1 MAEAIAIEPARNL
14 PARVAQPVPL
24 DRLANCVQTLD
35 PAARALLDLS
45 LRRGLRDDAI
55 AAIVKHDPFRLA
67 WGRARAIERVA
78 AEMGATGPAALRAVR
93 AALPSLPDE
102 AWGVPQLAPPAPPSP
117 EGQPV
122 SVALVERESSDA
134 APVIYDARP
143 VRALVVPKQAMRGA
157 ALAAAGAAVGLL
169 LGRRRRRF

>member
-45 LRRGLRDDAI
+45 LRRGLRDEAI
-55 AAIVKHDPFRLA
+55 AAIVKQDPFRLA

-78 AEMGATGPAALRAVR
+78 AEMGASGPAALRAVR
-93 AALPSLPDE
+93 AALPSLPDD
-102 AWGVPQLAPPAPPSP
+102 AWGLPQLAPPAPPRPS
-117 EGQPV
+117 
-122 SVALVERESSDA
+122 SVALVERDEPE

-143 VRALVVPKQAMRGA
+143 VRAIVVPKTAMKSA

>member
-55 AAIVKHDPFRLA
+55 AAIVKHDPFGLA

-93 AALPSLPDE
+93 AALRPRPDE
-102 AWGVPQLAPPAPPSP
+102 AWGVPQLAPPAPPSAGGRRAAAPPGLRSP

-122 SVALVERESSDA
+122 SVALVKRDEPEP
-134 APVIYDARP
+134 PVIYDARRL
-143 VRALVVPKQAMRGA
+143 RALVVSK
-157 ALAAAGAAVGLL
+157 
-169 LGRRRRRF
+169 